1 MVSAYDET
9 FDPQS
14 MIEFE
19 FTSLTMRKIS
29 TYASIHSF
37 LMSLVYV
44 YPSYYLKIKT

>member
-29 TYASIHSF
+29 TYVSIHSF
-37 LMSLVYV
+37 LISLYV
-44 YPSYYLKIKT
+44 FPSYYLKIKT